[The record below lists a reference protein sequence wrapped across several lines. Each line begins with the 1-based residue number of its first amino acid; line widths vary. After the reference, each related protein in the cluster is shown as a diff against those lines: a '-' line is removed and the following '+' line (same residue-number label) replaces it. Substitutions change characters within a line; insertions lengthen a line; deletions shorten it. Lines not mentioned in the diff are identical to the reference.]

1 MEGCLIVRAPV
12 RSWEKRSAYIDK
24 VTLQDGGVG
33 EEEGGVGEEGG
44 GGVDLFPHVHEGQN
58 VEILLNQILS
68 A

>member
-33 EEEGGVGEEGG
+33 EEEGGV
-44 GGVDLFPHVHEGQN
+44 DLFPHVHEGQN